1 MEAAGTGFDKIMED
15 YKDKDDEWRPFVS
28 SYTDHFTLTLPDLTN
43 KGVME
48 EDDITFPYVEGL
60 DEKNTKKILSFCM
73 YEPRK
78 YSEVASH
85 LMLSDSTYLRKKIV
99 LPLIVNGLLI
109 EKKDK
114 GITKLLSNRE
124 KVKKGRD
131 ILPMDAA
138 RTQEKLWS

>member
-1 MEAAGTGFDKIMED
+1 MGFPPTKKEF
-15 YKDKDDEWRPFVS
+15 Y
-28 SYTDHFTLTLPDLTN
+28 Y
-43 KGVME
+43 
-48 EDDITFPYVEGL
+48 
-60 DEKNTKKILSFCM
+60 EKNTKKILFFCM

-109 EKKDK
+109 EKKDN

-124 KVKKGRD
+124 KVKKRKRYT
-131 ILPMDAA
+131 ISK
-138 RTQEKLWS
+138 E